1 MAVKKIKDDKR
12 KFSRHTI
19 EFVVSIYN
27 NGKLISPNNSFKNI
41 SLNGA
46 LLLISN
52 DHDFKR
58 GDKFILLIEDEKLMR
73 EFNLILDPI
82 EVEEKH
88 FEKDNENLVG
98 VSFVNITDKNK
109 RIIQKLID
117 NKFLLKNFPKS
128 WQITK

>member
-27 NGKLISPNNSFKNI
+27 NGKLISPNNSFKYI